1 MRQAAGLRRLI
12 TVGLMQ
18 KQGGLASLF
27 CFGRRCLWPLTL
39 LLLGGCA
46 SLPYYT
52 QALAGQ
58 IELSR
63 KARPVQD
70 VITAP
75 DTPPATIQRLK
86 WATLMRDFASR
97 ELYLPDNASY
107 RNYADLQ
114 RPYVVWN
121 VVATPEFA
129 FTPKTECFPI
139 AGCLSYQGFFDQPM
153 AQQHAQQLQQQG
165 YDVWLYGVSAY
176 STLGWIDDPL
186 LNTFTRYSDINMAR
200 LIFHELAHQVVYVQD
215 DSAFNEAFA
224 TAVELE
230 GTKRWIDAYGTPAQR
245 QQLQQS
251 EQGRELFRGLL
262 ANTRQQLETLYAQP
276 LPVEEKRRQKAQQLE
291 ALASSYRQLQ
301 QESPHTKG
309 YDHWFQPL
317 PNNAHFASLA
327 TYHRLV
333 PAFQALLQQA
343 GNEWPRFYQQVKQ
356 LAQQPRAERE
366 QQLQALLDSG
376 KRP

>member
-1 MRQAAGLRRLI
+1 MRQVAGLRRLI

-27 CFGRRCLWPLTL
+27 CFARRRLWPLAL

-52 QALAGQ
+52 QAAAGQ

-75 DTPPATIQRLK
+75 DTPAATIQRLK

-97 ELYLPDNASY
+97 ELHLPDNASY

-139 AGCLSYQGFFDQPM
+139 AGCLSYQGFFDQQM

-186 LNTFTRYSDINMAR
+186 LNTFTRFSDINMAR

-230 GTKRWIDAYGTPAQR
+230 GAKRWIDAYGTPAQQ

-251 EQGRELFRGLL
+251 EQGRELFQGLL
-262 ANTRQQLETLYAQP
+262 ANTRQQLEALYAQH
-276 LPVEEKRRQKAQQLE
+276 LPVEEKRRQKTHQLE
-291 ALASSYRQLQ
+291 ALALSYRQLQ
-301 QESPHTKG
+301 QEKPAAKG
-309 YDHWFQPL
+309 YEHWFQPL
-317 PNNAHFASLA
+317 PNNAHFVSLA

-333 PAFQALLQQA
+333 PAFQVLLQQA
-343 GNEWPRFYQQVKQ
+343 DNNWPRFYQQVKQ
-356 LAQQPRAERE
+356 LAGQPKAERE
-366 QQLQALLDSG
+366 QQLQTLLDSG